1 MSWEVKKMISLFGIA
16 LIILSVF
23 TIIPAI
29 IAVVMKDLLACVIAL
44 AIMSLLLS
52 LYFYLLHA
60 PDVAI
65 AEAGVGA
72 CITTALFII
81 AIRATQRYEVEK

>member
-1 MSWEVKKMISLFGIA
+1 MEIDWFEVALVLLSLFMIG
-16 LIILSVF
+16 S
-23 TIIPAI
+23 AI
-29 IAVVMKDLLACVIAL
+29 VAVWFRDLLAATVAL
-44 AIMSLLLS
+44 AVMSLLLS

-72 CITTALFII
+72 CITTALLVV
-81 AIRATQRYEVEK
+81 AIKNTRRTEDEEGDEP

>member
-1 MSWEVKKMISLFGIA
+1 MLSLFGIA
-16 LIILSVF
+16 LIILSIF
-23 TIIPAI
+23 TVIPAI
-29 IAVVMKDLLACVIAL
+29 LAVVMKDLLVCVIAL

-81 AIRATQRYEVEK
+81 AIRATQRKEVEK

>member
-1 MSWEVKKMISLFGIA
+1 MISLSLFEIA
-16 LIILSVF
+16 VILLSIF
-23 TIIPAI
+23 MIASAI
-29 IAVVMKDLLACVIAL
+29 IAVWFRDLLASTVAL
-44 AIMSLLLS
+44 AVMSLLLS
-52 LYFYLLHA
+52 LYFYMLEA

-81 AIRATQRYEVEK
+81 AIKNTTRMEEEVEEE

>member
-1 MSWEVKKMISLFGIA
+1 MIDLFGIS
-16 LIILSVF
+16 LIILSIF
-23 TIIPAI
+23 TIISAI
-29 IAVVMKDLLACVIAL
+29 MAVVMKDLLACVIAL

-52 LYFYLLHA
+52 LYFYLLDA

-81 AIRATQRYEVEK
+81 ALRATHRYEVEK

>member
-1 MSWEVKKMISLFGIA
+1 MIDLFSIV
-16 LIILSVF
+16 IILVSVF
-23 TIIPAI
+23 TIISAI
-29 IAVVMKDLLACVIAL
+29 ISVVMKDLLVCVIAL
-44 AIMSLLLS
+44 AIMSLLIS

-81 AIRATQRYEVEK
+81 AIRSTEREEVNE

>member
-1 MSWEVKKMISLFGIA
+1 MIEIGLSLFEISL
-16 LIILSVF
+16 ILASIF
-23 TIIPAI
+23 TVASAI
-29 IAVVMKDLLACVIAL
+29 ISVVFKDLLAAVVAL
-44 AIMSLLLS
+44 AVMSLLLS
-52 LYFYLLHA
+52 LYFYMLHA

-81 AIRATQRYEVEK
+81 AIKNTTRMEEEVEEE